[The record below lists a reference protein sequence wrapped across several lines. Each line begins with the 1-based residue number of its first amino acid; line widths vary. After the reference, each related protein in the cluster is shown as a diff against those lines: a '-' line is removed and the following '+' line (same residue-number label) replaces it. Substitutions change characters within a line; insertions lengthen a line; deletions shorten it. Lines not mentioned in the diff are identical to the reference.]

1 MEQDDDGLPADYLNT
16 YKDNMNAVTIE
27 DLRRVG
33 SEYFQEDK
41 LKFLIVS
48 TKANIE
54 KNYSTN
60 SKIYQPEDSV
70 KE

>member
-1 MEQDDDGLPADYLNT
+1 
-16 YKDNMNAVTIE
+16 MNAVTIE

-48 TKANIE
+48 TKENIE
-54 KNYSTN
+54 KNYSSN